1 MKMFWDVTGVYLQ
14 EKENLLKAFITD
26 KKQHSLITKIVL
38 LLINFLCSSYDTIRL
53 VIILFMSVL
62 QFNQERK
69 ESNSHNLSENIFFS
83 IGNRSDNGSEFILS
97 ELPRND
103 VVNKEVYF
111 DLNLKNLHCC
121 KGSYFSCT
129 FVFSSHK
136 VKTSQQTS
144 TKKYENQIHHE
155 APKSERSG
163 VKFCFF
169 PRFISPPFISYFE
182 KKMKN

>member
-1 MKMFWDVTGVYLQ
+1 MKMFWDVIGVYLQ

-38 LLINFLCSSYDTIRL
+38 LLINFLCSSYDTFRL

-97 ELPRND
+97 ELPRI
-103 VVNKEVYF
+103 
-111 DLNLKNLHCC
+111 
-121 KGSYFSCT
+121 KG
-129 FVFSSHK
+129 
-136 VKTSQQTS
+136 
-144 TKKYENQIHHE
+144 
-155 APKSERSG
+155 
-163 VKFCFF
+163 KF
-169 PRFISPPFISYFE
+169 PQVLLL
-182 KKMKN
+182 